1 MTLEDIDQTLP
12 NGFHDATI
20 SEITHNYIHATLKFK
35 IEVLVGLPDMPPQD
49 RSRYRQAELLFRG
62 VLFCIIE
69 SPDFESAF
77 KHPGNYGSV
86 SAEWNRKQ
94 YRKSWQKPSH
104 LKHSA
109 IPFSFLIG
117 TPASMLQLLMWSYL
131 GWINKCAYRWRRRRS
146 PPCAQQLNTD
156 PKLIR
161 RLLLSLGMGEKV
173 IRRPLVE
180 LIPAPQLIADQEAQ
194 SSQSHAR

>member
-77 KHPGNYGSV
+77 KHPGKL
-86 SAEWNRKQ
+86 W
-94 YRKSWQKPSH
+94 
-104 LKHSA
+104 
-109 IPFSFLIG
+109 FSFSRMEPQTIPEELAKTI
-117 TPASMLQLLMWSYL
+117 PSQALCYSFFVLDWHSS
-131 GWINKCAYRWRRRRS
+131 IHVAV
-146 PPCAQQLNTD
+146 AD
-156 PKLIR
+156 
-161 RLLLSLGMGEKV
+161 
-173 IRRPLVE
+173 VE
-180 LIPAPQLIADQEAQ
+180 LSWLD
-194 SSQSHAR
+194 